1 MKKYLSIVLGPLVF
15 IIVNFFCEF
24 NSLSKDGQIV
34 LAATCWI
41 AIWWMTEAIPLAVTS
56 LLPLVLFPIF
66 SFGDISVKDVAQG
79 YSHPLIFLF
88 IGGFILSIAI
98 EKWNLHKRI
107 AVIILNK
114 VGSNL
119 KNIMLGFMI
128 ATAFLSMWISNTA
141 ATIMMLPV
149 ALAVVKDIRLKNK
162 DSKFGKPLMLAI
174 AYSATLGGVSTL
186 IGTPPNIILS
196 GMLEE
201 IYQIQISFVD
211 WMKIALPF
219 SIPLI
224 FVSWKY
230 LGTILGDEKNLSQ
243 KNEKIKLSKMSPEEK
258 KVALIFG
265 LTAFGWISQ
274 SYILD
279 FIGIKIKSFDTIIA
293 LCSAVILFILPSSK
307 NSAKLLTW
315 DDMIKIP
322 WDIILLFG
330 GGLTLA
336 ASFANTGLSDWIGNN
351 LIYLKGTHVAIILLI
366 IIALINFLTEIT
378 SNSATTSI
386 ILPII
391 AALALAID
399 MNPILLMC
407 ATAMAASCA
416 FMLPVATPPNA
427 IVFGSGELKISEMIR
442 VGIWMNIISILV
454 LLLLMYFI
462 VPIIFGISVTP
473 FSTTF

>member
-66 SFGDISVKDVAQG
+66 SFGGISVKDVAQG

-107 AVIILNK
+107 AVVILNK

-230 LGTILGDEKNLSQ
+230 LGKILGDEKNLSQ

-258 KVALIFG
+258 KVAYAQLLYYLFCHLQKTQLNYLHGLI
-265 LTAFGWISQ
+265 
-274 SYILD
+274 
-279 FIGIKIKSFDTIIA
+279 
-293 LCSAVILFILPSSK
+293 
-307 NSAKLLTW
+307 
-315 DDMIKIP
+315 
-322 WDIILLFG
+322 
-330 GGLTLA
+330 
-336 ASFANTGLSDWIGNN
+336 
-351 LIYLKGTHVAIILLI
+351 
-366 IIALINFLTEIT
+366 
-378 SNSATTSI
+378 
-386 ILPII
+386 
-391 AALALAID
+391 
-399 MNPILLMC
+399 
-407 ATAMAASCA
+407 
-416 FMLPVATPPNA
+416 
-427 IVFGSGELKISEMIR
+427 
-442 VGIWMNIISILV
+442 
-454 LLLLMYFI
+454 
-462 VPIIFGISVTP
+462 
-473 FSTTF
+473 

>member
-1 MKKYLSIVLGPLVF
+1 MKKYLSIVLGPIVF

-66 SFGDISVKDVAQG
+66 SLGDISVKDVAQG

-265 LTAFGWISQ
+265 LTAFGWITQ

-307 NSAKLLTW
+307 NSAKLLSW

-336 ASFANTGLSDWIGNN
+336 ASFAWIGNN

>member
-56 LLPLVLFPIF
+56 LLPLILFPIF

-107 AVIILNK
+107 AV
-114 VGSNL
+114 
-119 KNIMLGFMI
+119 
-128 ATAFLSMWISNTA
+128 
-141 ATIMMLPV
+141 TIMMLPV

-307 NSAKLLTW
+307 NSAKLLSW

-454 LLLLMYFI
+454 LLFLMYFV

>member
-66 SFGDISVKDVAQG
+66 SLGDISVKDVAQG

-219 SIPLI
+219 SIPL
-224 FVSWKY
+224 S
-230 LGTILGDEKNLSQ
+230 
-243 KNEKIKLSKMSPEEK
+243 
-258 KVALIFG
+258 
-265 LTAFGWISQ
+265 
-274 SYILD
+274 
-279 FIGIKIKSFDTIIA
+279 
-293 LCSAVILFILPSSK
+293 
-307 NSAKLLTW
+307 
-315 DDMIKIP
+315 
-322 WDIILLFG
+322 
-330 GGLTLA
+330 
-336 ASFANTGLSDWIGNN
+336 TG
-351 LIYLKGTHVAIILLI
+351 
-366 IIALINFLTEIT
+366 
-378 SNSATTSI
+378 
-386 ILPII
+386 
-391 AALALAID
+391 
-399 MNPILLMC
+399 
-407 ATAMAASCA
+407 
-416 FMLPVATPPNA
+416 
-427 IVFGSGELKISEMIR
+427 
-442 VGIWMNIISILV
+442 NI
-454 LLLLMYFI
+454 
-462 VPIIFGISVTP
+462 
-473 FSTTF
+473 